1 MTYPNH
7 FTIPAE
13 IMEQIAQEGIGYI
26 PQIIEQLMNVA
37 MKAERE
43 QYLKAGI
50 YERNEEREGY
60 ANGYKPKI
68 LQTRMGKLNL
78 AIPQVREGG
87 FYPEALEK
95 GLRSERALLAICAE
109 MYVNGVSTRKV
120 SRIVEKTFGCEISAS
135 QVSRATAELD
145 EKLQEWRNS
154 ALSEVIYL
162 YLDARYEKIR
172 ENGGIR
178 EAAVLIATG
187 VLANGKRKVLGVS
200 VSLSEQSQH
209 WKEFLES
216 LVTRGMRGV
225 QLIISDDH
233 SGLKAARQAVMGG
246 IPWQR
251 CQFHLQQNA
260 QAYVTRKSMQEEV
273 AQDIRTIFNAPDR
286 ERADAY
292 LKNTIEKY
300 TQNAPKLADWLES
313 DLSEGL
319 TVFSFPEAH
328 RKRIRTNNGIERLNR
343 EILRRT
349 KVVSIFPNE
358 ASCLRLISAILV
370 ETSDEWES
378 GKIYL
383 KMNS

>member
-1 MTYPNH
+1 MTYQDN
-7 FTIPAE
+7 FTLPAE
-13 IMEQIAQEGIGYI
+13 IMEQVAQQGMEFI
-26 PQIIEQLMNVA
+26 PQIIEQLMNAA

-43 QYLKAGI
+43 DYLKAGA

-60 ANGYKPKI
+60 ANGYKART

-95 GLRSERALLAICAE
+95 GLRSERALMAVCAE

-120 SRIVEKTFGCEISAS
+120 SHLVEKVFGCQLSAS
-135 QVSRATAELD
+135 QVSRVTAELD
-145 EKLQEWRNS
+145 EKLQKWRES
-154 ALSEVIYL
+154 TLGEVIYL
-162 YLDARYEKIR
+162 FLDARYEKVR
-172 ENGGIR
+172 ENEEIR
-178 EAAVLIATG
+178 DAAVLIATG
-187 VLANGKRKVLGVS
+187 VLANGKRKILGVS

-216 LVTRGMRGV
+216 LVARGMRGV
-225 QLIISDDH
+225 QLVISDAH

-260 QAYVTRKSMQEEV
+260 QAYVPRKSMQEE
-273 AQDIRTIFNAPDR
+273 AARDIRTVFDAPDR
-286 ERADAY
+286 ETAEY
-292 LKNTIEKY
+292 FLKRIIEKY
-300 TQNAPKLADWLES
+300 EKSAPKLADWLES
-313 DLSEGL
+313 DLAEGL

-358 ASCLRLISAILV
+358 AACLRLISAFLV
-370 ETSDEWES
+370 EKSDEWES

-383 KMNS
+383 RI

>member
-1 MTYPNH
+1 MEEIPGLKRTSFASLRGVRDLIVAVMLAVVIAVRILGIENFPLCAEQGSKISTNEDSLVSAAAVS
-7 FTIPAE
+7 TIDK
-13 IMEQIAQEGIGYI
+13 IFQVNYQEGMGYI

-37 MKAERE
+37 MKAKRE
-43 QYLKAGI
+43 QYLKAGS
-50 YERNEEREGY
+50 YDRNKEREGY
-60 ANGYKPKI
+60 ANGYKPKT
-68 LQTRMGKLNL
+68 LQTRMRKLNL

-95 GLRSERALLAICAE
+95 GLRSERAFLAICAE

-209 WKEFLES
+209 WREFLES

-233 SGLKAARQAVMGG
+233 SGLKAARQVVMGG

-260 QAYVTRKSMQEEV
+260 
-273 AQDIRTIFNAPDR
+273 
-286 ERADAY
+286 
-292 LKNTIEKY
+292 
-300 TQNAPKLADWLES
+300 
-313 DLSEGL
+313 
-319 TVFSFPEAH
+319 
-328 RKRIRTNNGIERLNR
+328 
-343 EILRRT
+343 
-349 KVVSIFPNE
+349 
-358 ASCLRLISAILV
+358 
-370 ETSDEWES
+370 
-378 GKIYL
+378 
-383 KMNS
+383 